1 MLCFSEL
8 SVSGGICGG
17 DQLVSISERL
27 IAIMKNYVS
36 AERYF
41 PVGKLEGRK
50 RSTAELHVQ
59 QFVCSEQDV
68 CHTLL
73 WHYRMFVIHYS
84 GITGCLSY
92 IIVALQDVCPIF
104 YSGITGCLSYIVVT
118 LQDVCPTLLWH
129 YRMFVLHYS
138 GFTGC
143 LSFIIVTLQDVC
155 PTLLWHYR
163 MFVIHYGDITGCLS

>member
-1 MLCFSEL
+1 MRSRVLQSCDPCKKTDQKLEQGAVLCFSEL

-59 QFVCSEQDV
+59 QFVCSE
-68 CHTLL
+68 
-73 WHYRMFVIHYS
+73 
-84 GITGCLSY
+84 
-92 IIVALQDVCPIF
+92 
-104 YSGITGCLSYIVVT
+104 
-118 LQDVCPTLLWH
+118 
-129 YRMFVLHYS
+129 
-138 GFTGC
+138 
-143 LSFIIVTLQDVC
+143 
-155 PTLLWHYR
+155 
-163 MFVIHYGDITGCLS
+163 